1 MEIGRS
7 HPSIRDFSG
16 FEFPIFPSDF
26 ISKKNPIIEIN
37 NRLDKLQIPWGL
49 NEKTV
54 ESILRDLEETDVV
67 NQPEYWLL
75 MSRLIES
82 TLICAGHYADHCEFS
97 AAGDLLFNPR
107 KILIHC
113 REHDEP
119 ILKNRHGRICDQMN
133 AQGAPH
139 RAFIDWF
146 RSHAE
151 IQIVTP
157 PLLPYLLEHVERSG
171 YISTSYL
178 ERPKTLQTSHHYHRI
193 SMRMVSLYH
202 GRAVSSHSKGN
213 TGNPE
218 DDHRPY
224 VSFRQTS
231 FRSNRLGNRND
242 IKESE
247 PSFRVLG
254 RTNRLTTF

>member
-54 ESILRDLEETDVV
+54 ESILRDLEESDVAD
-67 NQPEYWLL
+67 QPEYWLI
-75 MSRLIES
+75 MARLTEL

-113 REHDEP
+113 RKHDRP

-133 AQGAPH
+133 TKRFPY

-146 RSHAE
+146 RKHAE

-157 PLLPYLLEHVERSG
+157 PLLPYLLEHVENSRR
-171 YISTSYL
+171 ISTSYL
-178 ERPKTLQTSHHYHRI
+178 DCVRKRSQQVAITIGFFCAWSLSTMEDLYHRI
-193 SMRMVSLYH
+193 QKATPETRKLIADHMCRFDKHLFDRIGWEICRMSQNP
-202 GRAVSSHSKGN
+202 SH
-213 TGNPE
+213 
-218 DDHRPY
+218 
-224 VSFRQTS
+224 
-231 FRSNRLGNRND
+231 RSEFLA
-242 IKESE
+242 
-247 PSFRVLG
+247 
-254 RTNRLTTF
+254 

>member
-133 AQGAPH
+133 AKGAPH

-178 ERPKTLQTSHHYHRI
+178 ESVRKRSRQVTITIGFLCAWSLDTMEALYHRI
-193 SMRMVSLYH
+193 Q
-202 GRAVSSHSKGN
+202 RASPETRKMITDHLCLFDKHLFDRIGWEIEMISK
-213 TGNPE
+213 NPS
-218 DDHRPY
+218 Y
-224 VSFRQTS
+224 
-231 FRSNRLGNRND
+231 L
-242 IKESE
+242 SE
-247 PSFRVLG
+247 FLVE
-254 RTNRLTTF
+254 RTV